1 MRRRGLSR
9 RRVEWSRALGQLLY
23 LDISVMYFPALRLEA
38 NVALRRLRVVALVHQ
53 FPVEKDGHSAV
64 FAGDLVTIPIAEGN
78 AVFHDYAAPGP
89 LDAAAANAEQ
99 ATSFSD
105 VVL

>member
-23 LDISVMYFPALRLEA
+23 LDISVVYFPALRLQA

-53 FPVEKDGHSAV
+53 LPVENDGHSAV
-64 FAGDLVTIPIAEGN
+64 FAGDLIAIPIAERN
-78 AVFHDYAAPGP
+78 AVLYDYTAPGP
-89 LDAAAANAEQ
+89 LDAAPANAEQ
-99 ATSFSD
+99 AA
-105 VVL
+105 

>member
-23 LDISVMYFPALRLEA
+23 LDISVVYFPALRLEA

-53 FPVEKDGHSAV
+53 LPVEQDGHSAV
-64 FAGDLVTIPIAEGN
+64 FAACDLIAIPIAERN
-78 AVFHDYAAPGP
+78 AVLYDHPALGP
-89 LDAAAANAEQ
+89 LDAAPTNAEQ
-99 ATSFSD
+99 ATSFSE
-105 VVL
+105 